1 MRHPDLLIGPAF
13 TLRPRLRGLAEQ
25 RPLQAA
31 RRAAAVDEVR
41 REIPP
46 LDAKLRM
53 RSAISGEGEHF
64 SRRHLRKAVGSLT
77 EPGIALRA
85 DPVRKC
91 ECGNAAGKGAP

>member
-1 MRHPDLLIGPAF
+1 MRHPHLLIGPALA
-13 TLRPRLRGLAEQ
+13 LRPRLRRLAKQ

-31 RRAAAVDEVR
+31 SRAAAIDEVR

-53 RSAISGEGEHF
+53 RRMIARKGECL
-64 SRRHLRKAVGSLT
+64 SRRDLGKAVGCLA

-85 DPVRKC
+85 RAADCR
-91 ECGNAAGKGAP
+91 ERGDAAGEG